1 MNARHF
7 ELAVMLMIGFVTCRL
22 KEQLIK
28 ELVATGRGAQ
38 MMNKQYQEK
47 IRSLEMVRL
56 VIYTSF
62 HFEKHLG
69 HFNISYCSFI

>member
-1 MNARHF
+1 MN
-7 ELAVMLMIGFVTCRL
+7 ELMGGFVTRRL

-56 VIYTSF
+56 TTFI
-62 HFEKHLG
+62 HNAL
-69 HFNISYCSFI
+69 CSCLICRFGYFVNDRHILR